1 MRPPAILR
9 VVVLYTEKI
18 IPAECAKFRTLLFL
32 SVIQMSTQ
40 PEEIEEGEVVSDEY
54 ETEEETSLG
63 DEENP
68 EDMGD
73 LEDMEDME
81 DLEDMEDDETDII
94 GLMTSLMATEDG
106 DTVCSALVEISNQ
119 MRVQNKILIK
129 ILSKFQN

>member
-18 IPAECAKFRTLLFL
+18 IPVECAKFRTLLFL

-54 ETEEETSLG
+54 ETE
-63 DEENP
+63 DEISVDDQENP
-68 EDMGD
+68 EDLED
-73 LEDMEDME
+73 LEDM
-81 DLEDMEDDETDII
+81 EDMEDDETDII

-119 MRVQNKILIK
+119 MRIQNKILIK

>member
-1 MRPPAILR
+1 
-9 VVVLYTEKI
+9 
-18 IPAECAKFRTLLFL
+18 
-32 SVIQMSTQ
+32 MSTQ
-40 PEEIEEGEVVSDEY
+40 PEEIEEGEIVSDEY
-54 ETEEETSLG
+54 ETEDETSIG

-73 LEDMEDME
+73 LEDLE

>member
-1 MRPPAILR
+1 MYKHPR
-9 VVVLYTEKI
+9 Y
-18 IPAECAKFRTLLFL
+18 
-32 SVIQMSTQ
+32 
-40 PEEIEEGEVVSDEY
+40 
-54 ETEEETSLG
+54 
-63 DEENP
+63 
-68 EDMGD
+68 
-73 LEDMEDME
+73 LEDLE

>member
-1 MRPPAILR
+1 
-9 VVVLYTEKI
+9 
-18 IPAECAKFRTLLFL
+18 
-32 SVIQMSTQ
+32 MSTQ

-54 ETEEETSLG
+54 ETE
-63 DEENP
+63 DEISVDDQENP

-73 LEDMEDME
+73 LEDLEDM
-81 DLEDMEDDETDII
+81 EDMEDDETDII

-119 MRVQNKILIK
+119 MRIQNKILIK